1 MTDMF
6 LSARLAFGQRPR
18 AGRAHRLPV
27 PRVWFDHPAGKPD
40 HRPNH
45 LANRKTENAMQDL
58 TNAPS
63 ALAATFGAFHPR
75 RLRQSP
81 VIFATVLAATIIGV
95 ISLRA
100 LIAGAPEALPGL
112 ELSCT
117 LWVLAFVAL
126 GIEVLVDRPRHRKA
140 GPVTS
145 DAESGKVA

>member
-1 MTDMF
+1 MTDLF
-6 LSARLAFGQRPR
+6 LSAR
-18 AGRAHRLPV
+18 RAHLLLG
-27 PRVWFDHPAGKPD
+27 PRVRFDRLAGKPD

-45 LANRKTENAMQDL
+45 LVNCKTKNAMQDP
-58 TNAPS
+58 TNAPT

-95 ISLRA
+95 LGLRA

-117 LWVLAFVAL
+117 LWVLAFFAL
-126 GIEVLVDRPRHRKA
+126 GIEVLVDRRRHRKA
-140 GPVTS
+140 GPVTP
-145 DAESGKVA
+145 DAESGKAK